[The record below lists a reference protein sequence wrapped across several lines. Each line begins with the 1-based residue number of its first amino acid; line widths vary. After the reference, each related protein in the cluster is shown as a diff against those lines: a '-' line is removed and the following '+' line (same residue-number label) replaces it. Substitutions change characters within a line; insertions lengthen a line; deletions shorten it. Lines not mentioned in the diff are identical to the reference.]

1 MNPCKYCEK
10 QKTCQEKCEE
20 KKYDNL
26 KAENERLKE
35 KLNSITES
43 GFWEVD
49 EALELLRP
57 LDINCTIDKTPKA
70 EIKER
75 AEKHLT
81 AQRDSK

>member
-49 EALELLRP
+49 EVLELLRP
-57 LDINCTIDKTPKA
+57 LDINCTRRQK
-70 EIKER
+70 
-75 AEKHLT
+75 
-81 AQRDSK
+81 QRLKIQK

>member
-10 QKTCQEKCEE
+10 MCEE

-49 EALELLRP
+49 EVLELLRP
-57 LDINCTIDKTPKA
+57 LDINCTRRQK
-70 EIKER
+70 
-75 AEKHLT
+75 
-81 AQRDSK
+81 QRLKIQK